1 MSDLRPE
8 NLPNYPATPAPKVPN
23 TSRDDAFSKPGSFKS
38 GTGKG
43 WAPAKGT
50 RFRST
55 IAKPVGRPRK
65 KKRDPRDVTF
75 Y

>member
-8 NLPNYPATPAPKVPN
+8 NLPNYPQTPKPKVPDV
-23 TSRDDAFSKPGSFKS
+23 SRSDAFSKPGSFKS
-38 GTGKG
+38 GKG

-55 IAKPVGRPRK
+55 LEKVKGRPRK
-65 KKRDPRDVTF
+65 KKRDPRDVQF